1 MFNNSFKMLS
11 KTLISFLFLGSFL
24 LAEPTDGCELSS
36 NQLYLTTSGEVL
48 YNTDSEIGGFQFTVD
63 GTTASAGSGGDA
75 AAAGFT
81 VSTGGSTVLG
91 FSFTGG
97 TVPVGCGTLT
107 SLTLDGDATGL
118 SGIVV
123 SDPVGQSIPFDYF
136 TIVSGCTDE
145 TACNYD
151 STATEDDGS
160 CTFAEENFDCDGNYT
175 GPTANVQI
183 IHNSASPTV
192 DVYVDGGLA
201 ISGFEY
207 RTATGLLELPTSFT
221 V

>member
-11 KTLISFLFLGSFL
+11 KTLISFLFLGSF
-24 LAEPTDGCELSS
+24 CWQ
-36 NQLYLTTSGEVL
+36 NQQMAVSFLQINYILTTSGEVL

-63 GTTASAGSGGDA
+63 GTTASAGAGGDA

-97 TVPVGCGTLT
+97 TVPAGCGTLT

-123 SDPVGQSIPFDYF
+123 SDPFGQSIPFDYF

-145 TACNYD
+145 SACNYD

-175 GPTANVQI
+175 GPTATVQDY
-183 IHNSASPTV
+183 T
-192 DVYVDGGLA
+192 
-201 ISGFEY
+201 
-207 RTATGLLELPTSFT
+207 
-221 V
+221 